1 MGLNLKSFSDLRK
14 LGTKAVGSIQKLGNK
29 YGTAANISKAADFIT
44 KKALPTVE
52 KIAGAVAM
60 GAKYAAP
67 IVATVLPQAS
77 GLVGLVGKGASLAQR
92 AAQQGQSR
100 GGDIKKVLTAA
111 SQANQASQSPQFKQ
125 AMQMGEMALSRR

>member
-14 LGTKAVGSIQKLGNK
+14 FGTKAVGTIQKLGNK
-29 YGTAANISKAADFIT
+29 YGTAANIGKAADFIT
-44 KKALPTVE
+44 KKALPSVE

-100 GGDIKKVLTAA
+100 GGDIKKALTVA
-111 SQANQASQSPQFKQ
+111 SQANQLSQSPMVTGLLK
-125 AMQMGEMALSRR
+125 R